1 LTISISLNVKITSP
15 ASIPAVFE
23 GPLGFTLDTNAPFS
37 FSKPKLSAK
46 SFDTGCI

>member
-1 LTISISLNVKITSP
+1 MTSP

-23 GPLGFTLDTNAPFS
+23 GPLGFTFDTNAPFS

-46 SFDTGCI
+46 SFETGCI